1 VLPLFMEIIGDR
13 SMKRRISIGIVLA
26 LLLSVTLFSI
36 ASAHA
41 ELVSSDPAAGAKLTA
56 APAKV
61 TLVFSEE
68 ISAKADET
76 YFTVKDEQ
84 GAQVGKGLLDNT
96 DLDHKT
102 QSATLTTG
110 LGDGIYTV
118 TWYAVTT
125 DDNGHTDGSFTFG
138 VNKDPG
144 VQPTAKPEPTEIPEM
159 TPTPAAAGGAAQ
171 PTAAPAGAAKPT
183 TLPTTGESAPNLIGY
198 FVLAAVLLLVAG
210 LALLR
215 SRKRA

>member
-1 VLPLFMEIIGDR
+1 MQ
-13 SMKRRISIGIVLA
+13 RRIGVGIIVA
-26 LLLSVTLFSI
+26 LVVSMALWSV

-41 ELVSSDPAAGAKLTA
+41 KLVSSDPAAGTKLTT
-56 APAKV
+56 APTKV

-68 ISAKADET
+68 ISAKSDET

-84 GAQVGKGLLDNT
+84 GNQVGKGQLDNT

-118 TWYAVTT
+118 TWFAVTT

-144 VQPTAKPEPTEIPEM
+144 VQSTAKPEPTEAPEA
-159 TPTPAAAGGAAQ
+159 TPTTAAAGGAAQ
-171 PTAAPAGAAKPT
+171 PTAAPAGAANPAS
-183 TLPTTGESAPNLIGY
+183 LPKTGEPGPDLSGY
-198 FVLAAVLLLVAG
+198 VVLGAMILLMSGFVL
-210 LALLR
+210 R
-215 SRKRA
+215 RRKRGTHS

>member
-1 VLPLFMEIIGDR
+1 MQ
-13 SMKRRISIGIVLA
+13 RRIGVGIIVA
-26 LLLSVTLFSI
+26 LVVSMALWSV
-36 ASAHA
+36 ASAHTK
-41 ELVSSDPAAGAKLTA
+41 LVSSDPAAGTKLTT
-56 APAKV
+56 APTKV

-68 ISAKADET
+68 ISAKSDET

-84 GAQVGKGLLDNT
+84 GNQVGKGQLDNT

-118 TWYAVTT
+118 TWFAATT

-144 VQPTAKPEPTEIPEM
+144 VQPTAKPEPTEAPEA
-159 TPTPAAAGGAAQ
+159 TPTTAAAGGAAQ
-171 PTAAPAGAAKPT
+171 PTAAPAGAANPAS
-183 TLPTTGESAPNLIGY
+183 LPKTGEPGPDLSGY
-198 FVLAAVLLLVAG
+198 VVLGAMILLMSGFVL
-210 LALLR
+210 R
-215 SRKRA
+215 RRKRGTHS